1 MAVDS
6 TPIIANVRP
15 MTQSRPRP
23 RLARLLPRAAP
34 LYTGPTSDHFDGRRF
49 FNPGGQAPSGFRDLL
64 RWQMG
69 GGRARWPRR
78 VNSPHAAARPPE
90 RAADLRVTMVG
101 HATLLIQIAGYN
113 ILTDPHWSDR
123 ASPVQFAGPRRV
135 VAPGIAFDD
144 LPPIDLVLVSHN
156 HYDHLDLITL
166 RRLHAAHTPRILTPL
181 GNDTLISRAI
191 PDARI
196 SAHDWGAAVPFG
208 PLMLHFDPCHHW
220 SARGIGD
227 RSHALWA
234 SLTID
239 TPVGRVLFIG
249 DTGFD
254 GGRPYRAVQRHG
266 PLRLAILPVGA
277 YEPRW
282 FMSAQ
287 HQNPA
292 EAVEG
297 FLISGAQAAIGH
309 HWGTFQLTNEAR
321 DAPRLALSEACAAK
335 GIPPERFRAL
345 HAGEVWEG

>member
-1 MAVDS
+1 M
-6 TPIIANVRP
+6 PLLRRP
-15 MTQSRPRP
+15 
-23 RLARLLPRAAP
+23 P
-34 LYTGPTSDHFDGRRF
+34 LYSGPPSDHFDGRRF
-49 FNPGGQAPSGFRDLL
+49 FNPGGQKPSGFRDLI

-69 GGRARWPRR
+69 GGRARWPKRAA
-78 VNSPHAAARPPE
+78 SAHAPARPSE
-90 RAADLRVTMVG
+90 RAADLCVTMVG
-101 HATLLIQIAGYN
+101 HATLLIQIAGIN

-135 VAPGIAFDD
+135 TPPGIAFDD
-144 LPPIDLVLVSHN
+144 LPPIDLVLLSHN

-166 RRLHAAHTPRILTPL
+166 RRLHAAFSPRVITPL
-181 GNDTLISRAI
+181 GNDTLLARAI
-191 PDARI
+191 PGMNV
-196 SAHDWGAAVPFG
+196 SAHDWGEAVPFG
-208 PLMLHFDPCHHW
+208 PLTVHLDPCHHW
-220 SARGIGD
+220 SARGMGD

-234 SLTID
+234 SFTVD
-239 TPVGRVLFIG
+239 APVGRVLFIG

-287 HQNPA
+287 HQNPE

-297 FLISGAQAAIGH
+297 FGICGAASAIGH

-321 DAPRLALSEACAAK
+321 ETPLLDLADALAAR

-345 HAGEVWEG
+345 HAGEVWTDRPSPKP